1 MLIGIV
7 SDIHCN
13 ARALEKAMD
22 LMGEVDERVCLGD
35 SIREYCFSNEVVAL
49 LRDHQFIT
57 IQGNHEEVFFGR
69 HGERSRAAPW
79 VDRDLMHWLQAQP
92 DRRILQREG
101 KEILLV
107 HATAWPSGGQYVC
120 AGDPE
125 FARFGEAAA
134 DIVLYGHTHE
144 PVVARAGH
152 TLVVN
157 PGSTGEPKLRNER
170 LEMSCAVLDVCTLS
184 AQIICFAL

>member
-1 MLIGIV
+1 VLIGIV

-13 ARALEKAMD
+13 APALKKAME

-35 SIREYCFSNEVVAL
+35 SIREYRFSNEVVAL
-49 LRDHQFIT
+49 LRDYRFIT
-57 IQGNHEEVFFGR
+57 IQGNHEEVFFSR

-79 VDRDLMHWLQAQP
+79 VDRDLMQWLQAQP

-101 KEILLV
+101 ADILLV
-107 HATAWPSGGQYVC
+107 HATAWSSGGQYVC
-120 AGDPE
+120 AGDRE
-125 FARFGEAAA
+125 FARFGQAAA

-157 PGSTGEPKLRNER
+157 PGSTGEPRLRNAR
-170 LEMSCAVLDVCTLS
+170 MEMSCAVLDVGSLS
-184 AQIICFAL
+184 ARIICFAL